1 MQEEKLVVFMVE
13 ITLPSRRTAANNFH
27 SDKYLPVFR
36 GMSGILVDRNKAID
50 FYDGAYKF
58 PNLTPI
64 PKITTPL
71 SIEECIEDSVFRLSV
86 EDKNIYILWS
96 GGIDSTVALLGC
108 WKYNRSLFTDNKITI
123 LHSPSSIKESPFMY
137 KWIKKNNIKTIETNS
152 VVNYIKDDLKNQ
164 CDRKLYVTG
173 EIGDQIMGN
182 FANLKDFPLL
192 NDEENFLSKDI
203 FSVLKPIEDKKE
215 RNAWSEFYHTI
226 YDNRLTEIETVF
238 DLLSWV
244 TFTCKYEHPKYRIWL
259 SAERKLDQYNFFDT
273 EEFQNWSLNNNW
285 KQKCNGNWWTKYK
298 MPLKNFIYDVTGNEY
313 ALTMY
318 KQASMIK
325 DHNIKIKDRK
335 FFYIDKDLQ
344 VRNVLDK

>member
-1 MQEEKLVVFMVE
+1 MRVT
-13 ITLPSRRTAANNFH
+13 IPPRHSH
-27 SDKYLPVFR
+27 SDKYSPIFT
-36 GMSGILVDRNKAID
+36 GMRSGRLIDRNKAID

-64 PKITTPL
+64 PKITTSL

-86 EDKNIYILWS
+86 EDKNIYLLWS

-108 WKYNRSLFTDNKITI
+108 WKYNRSLFTDDKITV

-137 KWIKKNNIKTIETNS
+137 EWIKKNNIKTIETDS
-152 VVNYIKDDLKNQ
+152 VMNYIKDDLKNQ
-164 CDRKLYVTG
+164 CASNLYVTG

-182 FANLKDFPLL
+182 FANLASFPLL

-203 FSVLKPIEDKKE
+203 FSFLKPIENEKQ

-238 DLLSWV
+238 DLLSWA
-244 TFTCKYEHPKYRIWL
+244 TFSCKYEHPKYRIWL
-259 SAERKLDQYNFFDT
+259 SIERRINTYSFYDT
-273 EEFQNWSLNNNW
+273 DEFQNWSLNNNW
-285 KQKCNGNWWTKYK
+285 RQKCNGNWWTKYK
-298 MPLKNFIYDVTGNEY
+298 MPLKKFIHDVTGSEY

-318 KQASMIK
+318 KQGSLIK
-325 DHNIKIKDRK
+325 DHSIKGRTL
-335 FFYIDKDLQ
+335 FYIDKYLNLRPADGHGNILT
-344 VRNVLDK
+344 